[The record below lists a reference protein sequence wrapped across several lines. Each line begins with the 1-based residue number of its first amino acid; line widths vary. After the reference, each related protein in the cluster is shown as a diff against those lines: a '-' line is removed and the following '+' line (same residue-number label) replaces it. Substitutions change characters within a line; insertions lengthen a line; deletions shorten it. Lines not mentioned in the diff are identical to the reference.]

1 MRRRLLDP
9 RILLALTPTPALA
22 AGDAVPSLAAVAMRT
37 GLALAAVL
45 AAIAGLAY
53 LLRRLRFS
61 PRNQRT
67 DARLASIARLDLG
80 LRREIR
86 IIEVAD
92 QVLVVGV
99 TADRIDLLTELD
111 TAAKVRQPELQV
123 LRELTTSS

>member
-1 MRRRLLDP
+1 
-9 RILLALTPTPALA
+9 LLALIPTPALA
-22 AGDAVPSLAAVAMRT
+22 SGDAVPSLGAVAMRT

-45 AAIAGLAY
+45 AAIGGLAW
-53 LLRRLRFS
+53 LLRRLRFC
-61 PRNQRT
+61 PRNVRA
-67 DARLASIARLDLG
+67 DARLASLARLDLG

-99 TADRIDLLTELD
+99 TADRIELLTELD
-111 TAAKVRQPELQV
+111 SPAKVRQPELQV